1 MSWNLKSGSGR
12 PTTLGFFTPP
22 LVFGARSVN
31 IVSFFKRE
39 TGSMAQQYQPGQR
52 WISDSEAELGLG
64 TVLAQDGRLLTV
76 LYPATGETRQYAL
89 RNAPLTRVRFSP
101 GDVITHFENWKMTVR
116 EVDDVDGLLVYHGLN
131 AQNEVVTL
139 PETQLS
145 NFIQFRLATDRLFA
159 GQIDQLSWFSLRYN
173 TLEHTSR
180 QLQSSLWGLGG
191 VRAQPIAHQLHI
203 AREVADRIAPRVLL
217 ADEVGLGKTIEA
229 GLVIHRQLLSGR
241 ANRVLILV
249 PENLQHQWLVEM
261 RRRFN
266 LQVALFDAERFMESD
281 AGNPF
286 EDTQLALVALEWL
299 VEDEKAQDA
308 LFAAGWDLMVV
319 DEAHHLVWHE
329 DKASREYS
337 LVEQLAE
344 VIAGVLL
351 LTATPEQLGQDS
363 HFARLRLLDPNRFH
377 DLKAF
382 RAESEN
388 YRPVA
393 QAVQELLDKGKLS
406 PQAQTT
412 IHGFLGAEG
421 DALLAAVNA
430 GDDEAKSRLIRELL
444 DRHGTGRV
452 LFRNTRAAVQGF
464 PERKLHEYPLPC
476 PVEYLELPVGEHADL
491 YPEVSFQ
498 AHSEVSEEERWWRFD
513 PRVDWL
519 IDTLKMLKR
528 VKVLVICA
536 HAETAMDL
544 EDALRVRSGIPATVF
559 HEGMNILE
567 RDRAA
572 AYFADEEFGAQVLIC
587 SEIGS
592 EGRNFQFS
600 HHLVLFDLPSHP
612 DLLEQRIGRL
622 DRIGQKHTIE
632 LHVPFLETSPQARL
646 FQWYHEAL
654 NAFLNTCPTGNAL
667 QHQFGSRLLP
677 LLESGDDD
685 EWQKLINEAR
695 AERERLESE
704 LHTGRDRLL
713 ELNSGGAGEGE
724 ALVEAILDQD
734 DQFSLPIYMET
745 LFDAFGIDSEDHS
758 ENALILKPS
767 EKMLD
772 ASFPLGDDEG
782 VTITYD
788 RNQALSRE
796 DMQFITWEHPM
807 VQGGMD
813 LVLSGSMGNTAVALI
828 KNKALKP
835 GTVLLELIYVS
846 EVVAPRSLQLGRYL
860 PPAALRC
867 LLDPNGNDLSSR
879 VSFNTLNDQ
888 LESVPRASA
897 NKFIQA
903 QRDLLTP
910 RINAGEEKITPK
922 HAERVAEAQRRLAAD
937 TEEELARLTA
947 LQAVNP
953 TVRDSELVA
962 LRAQREQGLA
972 MLEKA
977 ALRLEAIRVL
987 VAG

>member
-1 MSWNLKSGSGR
+1 
-12 PTTLGFFTPP
+12 
-22 LVFGARSVN
+22 
-31 IVSFFKRE
+31 
-39 TGSMAQQYQPGQR
+39 MAQQYQPGQR

-64 TVLAQDGRLLTV
+64 TILAQDGRLLTV
-76 LYPATGETRQYAL
+76 LYPATGDTRQYSL

-101 GDVITHFENWKMTVR
+101 GDQITHFEGWKLTVR
-116 EVDDVDGLLVYHGLN
+116 EVDDVDGLMVYHGLD
-131 AQNEVVTL
+131 AQNQPRTL

-145 NFIQFRLATDRLFA
+145 NFIQFRLASDRLFA
-159 GQIDQLSWFSLRYN
+159 GQIDQLAWFSLRYN
-173 TLEHTSR
+173 TLQHNSK
-180 QLQSSLWGLGG
+180 QMLSSLWGLGG
-191 VRAQPIAHQLHI
+191 CRAQPIAHQLHI

-229 GLVIHRQLLSGR
+229 GLVIHRQLLTGR

-266 LQVALFDAERFMESD
+266 LQVALFDAERFIESD
-281 AGNPF
+281 ASNPF
-286 EDTQLALVALEWL
+286 EDAQLALVALEWL

-329 DKASREYS
+329 ENASAEYS

-344 VIAGVLL
+344 VIPGVLL

-363 HFARLRLLDPNRFH
+363 HFARLRLLDPHRFH
-377 DLKAF
+377 DLAAF

-393 QAVQELLDKGKLS
+393 EAVQELLEQGRLS
-406 PQAQTT
+406 PKAHAT

-421 DALLAAVNA
+421 EALLTAVND
-430 GDDEAKSRLIRELL
+430 GDSEASARLIRELL

-464 PERKLHEYPLPC
+464 PERHLHPYPLPN
-476 PVEYLELPVGEHADL
+476 PEQYSALPAGERAEL
-491 YPEVSFQ
+491 YPEVAFQ
-498 AHSEVSEEERWWRFD
+498 AQGPGDDEQRWWRFD

-528 VKVLVICA
+528 TKVLVICA

-544 EDALRVRSGIPATVF
+544 EDALRVRSGIPTTVF
-559 HEGMNILE
+559 HEGMSILE

-592 EGRNFQFS
+592 EGRNFQFA
-600 HHLVLFDLPSHP
+600 HHLVMFDLPAHP

-632 LHVPFLETSPQARL
+632 LHIPYLQDSPQERL
-646 FQWYHEAL
+646 FQWYHLAL
-654 NAFLNTCPTGNAL
+654 NAFLATCPTGNAL
-667 QHQFGSRLLP
+667 QHRHGSRLLS
-677 LLESGDDD
+677 LLGDGEASAWNALVD
-685 EWQKLINEAR
+685 EAR
-695 AERERLESE
+695 ADRERLESE
-704 LHTGRDRLL
+704 LHSGRDRLL
-713 ELNSGGAGEGE
+713 ELNSGGAGEGQ
-724 ALVEAILDQD
+724 ALVEAILEQD
-734 DQFSLPIYMET
+734 DQFALPIYMET

-788 RNQALSRE
+788 RAQALSRE
-796 DMQFITWEHPM
+796 DMQFLTWEHPM

-835 GTVLLELIYVS
+835 GTVLLELLYVS

-860 PPAALRC
+860 PTAALRC
-867 LLDPNGNDLSSR
+867 LLDANGNDLAAR
-879 VSFNTLNDQ
+879 VAFETLNEQ

-903 QRDLLTP
+903 QRDVLAQ
-910 RINAGEEKITPK
+910 RISGAEAKIEPV
-922 HAERVAEAQRRLAAD
+922 HVERVAEAQRRLAAEAD
-937 TEEELARLTA
+937 EELARLTA
-947 LQAVNP
+947 LKAVNP
-953 TVRDSELVA
+953 TVRDSEIDA

-972 MLEKA
+972 MLDKA

>member
-1 MSWNLKSGSGR
+1 
-12 PTTLGFFTPP
+12 
-22 LVFGARSVN
+22 
-31 IVSFFKRE
+31 
-39 TGSMAQQYQPGQR
+39 MAQQYQPGQR

-76 LYPATGETRQYAL
+76 LYPATGETRQYSL

-101 GDVITHFENWKMTVR
+101 GDQITHFEGWKLTVR
-116 EVDDVDGLLVYHGLN
+116 EVEDHEGLLVYHGLD
-131 AQNEVVTL
+131 AQSQPRTL

-145 NFIQFRLATDRLFA
+145 NFIQFRLASDRLFA
-159 GQIDQLSWFSLRYN
+159 GQIDPLSWFSLRYN
-173 TLEHTSR
+173 TLEHTSK
-180 QLQSSLWGLGG
+180 QMQSALWGLGG
-191 VRAQPIAHQLHI
+191 CRAQPIAHQLHI

-229 GLVIHRQLLSGR
+229 GLIIHRQLLCGR

-266 LQVALFDAERFMESD
+266 LEVALFDAERFIESD
-281 AGNPF
+281 ASNPF
-286 EDTQLALVALEWL
+286 EDAQLALVALEWL
-299 VEDEKAQDA
+299 TEDEKAQDA

-329 DKASREYS
+329 ERASPEYA
-337 LVEQLAE
+337 LIEQLSQ
-344 VIAGVLL
+344 VIPGVLL

-377 DLKAF
+377 DLTAF
-382 RAESEN
+382 RAESEH

-393 QAVQELLDKGKLS
+393 EAVQELLDEGRLS
-406 PQAQTT
+406 PEARTT
-412 IHGFLGAEG
+412 IEGFLGAEG
-421 DALLAAVNA
+421 DALLAAVSD
-430 GDDEAKSRLIRELL
+430 GDSQASARLIRELL

-452 LFRNTRAAVQGF
+452 LFRNTRAAVRGF
-464 PERKLHEYPLPC
+464 PERHLHPYPLANPDQ
-476 PVEYLELPVGEHADL
+476 YRDLPAGEHAEL
-491 YPEVSFQ
+491 YPEVTFQ
-498 AHSEVSEEERWWRFD
+498 AQGETSEEERWWQFD
-513 PRVDWL
+513 PRAGWL
-519 IDTLKMLKR
+519 VDTLKMLKR
-528 VKVLVICA
+528 TKVLVICA

-559 HEGMNILE
+559 HEGMSILE

-592 EGRNFQFS
+592 EGRNFQFA
-600 HHLVLFDLPSHP
+600 HHLVLFDLPAHP

-632 LHVPFLETSPQARL
+632 LHVPYLQDSPQERL
-646 FQWYHEAL
+646 FQWYHQAL
-654 NAFLNTCPTGNAL
+654 NAFLATCPTGNAL
-667 QHQFGSRLLP
+667 QHQFGPRLLP
-677 LLESGDDD
+677 LLEGTKASDWDALV
-685 EWQKLINEAR
+685 EEAR
-695 AERERLESE
+695 QERERLEAE
-704 LHTGRDRLL
+704 LHSGRDRLL

-724 ALVEAILDQD
+724 ALVEAIHEQD
-734 DQFSLPIYMET
+734 DQFALPIYMET

-788 RNQALSRE
+788 RAQALSRE

-835 GTVLLELIYVS
+835 GTVLLELLYVS

-867 LLDPNGNDLSSR
+867 LLDANGNDLASR
-879 VSFNTLNDQ
+879 VSFETLNDQ

-903 QRDLLTP
+903 QRDVLSRRIADGEAKILP
-910 RINAGEEKITPK
+910 RHT
-922 HAERVAEAQRRLAAD
+922 ERVDEAQRRLAAESD
-937 TEEELARLTA
+937 EELARLTA
-947 LQAVNP
+947 LQAVNSS
-953 TVRDSELVA
+953 VRDSEIET
-962 LRAQREQGLA
+962 LRKHREDGLA
-972 MLEKA
+972 MLGKS

>member
-1 MSWNLKSGSGR
+1 M
-12 PTTLGFFTPP
+12 
-22 LVFGARSVN
+22 VFGARSVN

-329 DKASREYS
+329 EKASREYS

-406 PQAQTT
+406 AAAQKT

-421 DALLAAVNA
+421 DTLLAAVNA
-430 GDDEAKSRLIRELL
+430 GDDEAKARLIRELL

-452 LFRNTRAAVQGF
+452 LFRNSRAAVQGF
-464 PERKLHEYPLPC
+464 PERKLHQYPLPC

-498 AHSEVSEEERWWRFD
+498 SQSDASEEERWWRFD
-513 PRVDWL
+513 PRVEWL

-622 DRIGQKHTIE
+622 DRIGQKHVIE

-667 QHQFGSRLLP
+667 QHQFGPRLLP

-685 EWQKLINEAR
+685 EWQSLIDEAR
-695 AERERLESE
+695 SERERLESE

-724 ALVEAILDQD
+724 ALVEDILEQD

-867 LLDPNGNDLSSR
+867 LLDANGNDLSSR

-903 QRDLLTP
+903 QRDQLTP

-962 LRAQREQGLA
+962 LRTQREQGLA

>member
-1 MSWNLKSGSGR
+1 
-12 PTTLGFFTPP
+12 
-22 LVFGARSVN
+22 
-31 IVSFFKRE
+31 
-39 TGSMAQQYQPGQR
+39 MAQQYQPGQR

-101 GDVITHFENWKMTVR
+101 GDSITHFEGWKMTVQQ
-116 EVDDVDGLLVYHGLN
+116 VDDVDGLMVYHGLN
-131 AQNEVVTL
+131 AQNEAVTL

-145 NFIQFRLATDRLFA
+145 NFIQFRLASDRLFA
-159 GQIDQLSWFSLRYN
+159 GQIDPLPWFSLRYN

-266 LQVALFDAERFMESD
+266 LQVALFDEERFIESD
-281 AGNPF
+281 ATNPF

-299 VEDEKAQDA
+299 VDDEKAQDA
-308 LFAAGWDLMVV
+308 LFAAGWDLLVV

-329 DKASREYS
+329 EKASAEYS

-344 VIAGVLL
+344 VIPGVLL

-377 DLKAF
+377 DLAAF
-382 RAESEN
+382 RAESDN

-393 QAVQELLDKGKLS
+393 EAVQELLDKGRLS
-406 PQAQTT
+406 AEAHKT
-412 IHGFLGAEG
+412 IHGFLGNEG
-421 DALLAAVNA
+421 EALLTAVND
-430 GDDEAKSRLIRELL
+430 GDTQASARLVRELL

-464 PERKLHEYPLPC
+464 PERKLHPYPLPC
-476 PVEYLELPVGEHADL
+476 PAEYLELPLGEHAEL

-498 AHSEVSEEERWWRFD
+498 AQPDASEEERWWKFD
-513 PRVDWL
+513 PRVEWL
-519 IDTLKMLKR
+519 IDQLKMLKR
-528 VKVLVICA
+528 TKVLVICA

-592 EGRNFQFS
+592 EGRNFQFA

-622 DRIGQKHTIE
+622 DRIGQKHIIE
-632 LHVPFLETSPQARL
+632 LHVPYLETSPQARL

-667 QHQFGSRLLP
+667 QHQFGPRLLP
-677 LLESGDDD
+677 LLEEADDG
-685 EWQKLINEAR
+685 EWQALIDEAR
-695 AERERLESE
+695 AERERLEAE

-724 ALVEAILDQD
+724 ALVEAILEQD
-734 DQFSLPIYMET
+734 DQFALPIYMET

-835 GTVLLELIYVS
+835 GTVLLELLYVS

-867 LLDPNGNDLSSR
+867 LLDANGNDLSPR
-879 VSFNTLNDQ
+879 VSFETLNDQ

-903 QRDLLTP
+903 QRDQLTP
-910 RINAGEEKITPK
+910 RINAGEDKIAPR
-922 HAERVAEAQRRLAAD
+922 HAERVAEARRRLAAD
-937 TEEELARLTA
+937 TDEELARLTA

-953 TVRDSELVA
+953 SVRDSELEA
-962 LRAQREQGLA
+962 LRTQREQGLA
-972 MLEKA
+972 MLDKA

>member
-1 MSWNLKSGSGR
+1 
-12 PTTLGFFTPP
+12 
-22 LVFGARSVN
+22 
-31 IVSFFKRE
+31 
-39 TGSMAQQYQPGQR
+39 MAHFEPGQR

-64 TVLAQDGRLLTV
+64 TVLMQDGRMLTM
-76 LYPATGETRQYAL
+76 LYPATGETRQYAI
-89 RNAPLTRVRFSP
+89 RNAPLTRVRFYP
-101 GDVITHFENWKMTVR
+101 GDEITHFEGWKLTVQ
-116 EVDDVDGLLVYHGLN
+116 EVDDVDGLLIYHGLD
-131 AQNEVVTL
+131 AQHQSVSL

-145 NFIQFRLATDRLFA
+145 NFIQFRLASDRLFA
-159 GQIDQLSWFSLRYN
+159 GQIDPLPWFALRYR
-173 TLEHTSR
+173 TLEFTSK
-180 QLQSSLWGLGG
+180 QLQSPLWGLGG

-229 GLVIHRQLLSGR
+229 GLVVHRQLLSGR

-266 LQVALFDAERFMESD
+266 LDVALFDAERFIESD
-281 AGNPF
+281 ASNPF
-286 EDTQLALVALEWL
+286 EDCQLALVALEWL
-299 VEDEKAQDA
+299 CEDEKAQDA
-308 LFAAGWDLMVV
+308 LFAAGWDLLVV
-319 DEAHHLVWHE
+319 DEAHHLVWHPE
-329 DKASREYS
+329 SVSREYA

-344 VIAGVLL
+344 VIPGVLL

-363 HFARLRLLDPNRFH
+363 HFARLRLLDPHRFH
-377 DLKAF
+377 DLEAF
-382 RAESEN
+382 RAESAN
-388 YRPVA
+388 YKPVA
-393 QAVQELLDKGKLS
+393 EAVQELLDQGRLS
-406 PQAQTT
+406 PAAHKT
-412 IHGFLGAEG
+412 IHDFLGDEG
-421 DALLAAVNA
+421 EALLGAVND
-430 GDDEAKSRLIRELL
+430 GDTQAAARLVRELL
-444 DRHGTGRV
+444 DRHGTGRL

-464 PERKLHEYPLPC
+464 PERELHAYPLPS
-476 PVEYLELPVGEHADL
+476 PDLYMELPVGEHPDL
-491 YPEVSFQ
+491 YPEVSYQ
-498 AHSEVSEEERWWRFD
+498 AQSDLDEDQRWWRFD
-513 PRVDWL
+513 PRVEWL

-536 HAETAMDL
+536 HAETALDL
-544 EDALRVRSGIPATVF
+544 EDALRVRKGIAATVF

-592 EGRNFQFS
+592 EGRNFQFA
-600 HHLVLFDLPSHP
+600 HHLVLFDLPAHP

-622 DRIGQKHTIE
+622 DRIGQKHRIQ
-632 LHVPFLETSPQARL
+632 LHVPYLENSPQERL
-646 FQWYHEAL
+646 YQWYHQAL

-667 QHQFGSRLLP
+667 QHQFGARLLP
-677 LLESGDDD
+677 LLESGDDG
-685 EWQKLINEAR
+685 EWQSLVDEAR
-695 AERERLESE
+695 GERERLEGE
-704 LHTGRDRLL
+704 LHAGRDRLL

-724 ALVEAILDQD
+724 ALVSAILEQD
-734 DQFSLPIYMET
+734 DQFALPIYMEQ

-758 ENALILKPS
+758 DNALILRPS

-788 RNQALSRE
+788 RELALARE
-796 DMQFITWEHPM
+796 DMQFLTWEHPM

-813 LVLSGSMGNTAVALI
+813 LVRSGSMGNTGVALI

-835 GTVLLELIYVS
+835 GTVLLELLYVS
-846 EVVAPRSLQLGRYL
+846 EVVAPRALQLGRYL
-860 PPAALRC
+860 PPLALRC
-867 LLDPNGNDLSSR
+867 LLDANGNDLAHK
-879 VSFNTLNDQ
+879 VAFETLNDQ

-897 NKFIQA
+897 NKFVQA
-903 QRDLLTP
+903 QRDSLNPL
-910 RINAGEEKITPK
+910 INAGEEKTAPR
-922 HAERVAEAQRRLAAD
+922 HLARVEEAKRRLAAETD
-937 TEEELARLTA
+937 EELARLTA

-953 TVRDSELVA
+953 SVRDSELDA
-962 LRAQREQGLA
+962 LRQQREQGLA
-972 MLEKA
+972 MLDKA

>member
-1 MSWNLKSGSGR
+1 M
-12 PTTLGFFTPP
+12 
-22 LVFGARSVN
+22 VFGARSVN

-329 DKASREYS
+329 EKASREYS

-406 PQAQTT
+406 AAAQKT

-421 DALLAAVNA
+421 DTLLAAVNA
-430 GDDEAKSRLIRELL
+430 GDDEAKARLIRELL

-464 PERKLHEYPLPC
+464 PERKLHQYPLPC

-498 AHSEVSEEERWWRFD
+498 SQSDASEEERWWRFD
-513 PRVDWL
+513 PRVEWL

-622 DRIGQKHTIE
+622 DRIGQKHVIE

-667 QHQFGSRLLP
+667 QHQFGPRLLP

-685 EWQKLINEAR
+685 EWQSLIDEAR
-695 AERERLESE
+695 SERERLESE

-724 ALVEAILDQD
+724 ALVEDILEQD

-867 LLDPNGNDLSSR
+867 LLDANGNDLSSR

-903 QRDLLTP
+903 QRDQLTP

-962 LRAQREQGLA
+962 LRTQREQGLA

>member
-1 MSWNLKSGSGR
+1 
-12 PTTLGFFTPP
+12 
-22 LVFGARSVN
+22 
-31 IVSFFKRE
+31 
-39 TGSMAQQYQPGQR
+39 MAQQYQPGQR

-64 TVLAQDGRLLTV
+64 TILAQDGRLLTV
-76 LYPATGETRQYAL
+76 LYPATGDTRQYSL

-101 GDVITHFENWKMTVR
+101 GDQITHFEGWKLTVR
-116 EVDDVDGLLVYHGLN
+116 EVDDIDGLMVYHGLDG
-131 AQNEVVTL
+131 QNQPRTL

-145 NFIQFRLATDRLFA
+145 NFIQFRLASDRLFA
-159 GQIDQLSWFSLRYN
+159 GQIDPLSWFSLRYN
-173 TLEHTSR
+173 TLQHTSK
-180 QLQSSLWGLGG
+180 QMQSALWGLGG
-191 VRAQPIAHQLHI
+191 CRAQPIAHQLHI
-203 AREVADRIAPRVLL
+203 AREVADRSAPRVLL

-241 ANRVLILV
+241 ASRVLILV

-266 LQVALFDAERFMESD
+266 LQVALFDAERFIESD
-281 AGNPF
+281 ASNPF
-286 EDTQLALVALEWL
+286 EDAQLALVALEWL
-299 VEDEKAQDA
+299 VDDEKAQDA
-308 LFAAGWDLMVV
+308 LFAAGWDMMVV

-329 DKASREYS
+329 DQVSAEYG
-337 LVEQLAE
+337 LVEQLAQ
-344 VIAGVLL
+344 VIPGVLL

-377 DLKAF
+377 DLAAF
-382 RAESEN
+382 RAESEH

-393 QAVQELLDKGKLS
+393 EAVQELLDEGRLS
-406 PQAQTT
+406 PKAHAT
-412 IHGFLGAEG
+412 IQGFLGAEG
-421 DALLAAVNA
+421 EALLAAVSD
-430 GDDEAKSRLIRELL
+430 GDSQASARLIRELL

-452 LFRNTRAAVQGF
+452 LFRNTRAAIQGF
-464 PERKLHEYPLPC
+464 PERQLHPYPLATPDQ
-476 PVEYLELPVGEHADL
+476 YRDLPAGEHAEL
-491 YPEVSFQ
+491 YPEVAFQ
-498 AHSEVSEEERWWRFD
+498 AQGDVADDERWWRFD

-528 VKVLVICA
+528 TKVLVICA

-544 EDALRVRSGIPATVF
+544 EDALRVRSGIPASVF

-592 EGRNFQFS
+592 EGRNFQFA
-600 HHLVLFDLPSHP
+600 HHLVMFDLPAHP

-622 DRIGQKHTIE
+622 DRIGQKHTIQ
-632 LHVPFLETSPQARL
+632 LHIPYLLGSPQERL
-646 FQWYHEAL
+646 FQWYHEGL

-667 QHQFGSRLLP
+667 QHQFGPRLLS
-677 LLESGDDD
+677 LLEGGESKAWDSLVDD
-685 EWQKLINEAR
+685 AR
-695 AERERLESE
+695 SERERLEAE

-713 ELNSGGAGEGE
+713 ELNSGGAGEGQ
-724 ALVEAILDQD
+724 ALVEAILEQD
-734 DQFSLPIYMET
+734 DQFALPIYMET

-788 RNQALSRE
+788 RAQALSRE
-796 DMQFITWEHPM
+796 DMQFLTWEHPM

-835 GTVLLELIYVS
+835 GTVLLELLFVS

-867 LLDPNGNDLSSR
+867 LLDANGNDLASR
-879 VSFNTLNDQ
+879 VAFETLNEQ

-897 NKFIQA
+897 NKFVQA
-903 QRDLLTP
+903 QRDVLAK
-910 RINAGEEKITPK
+910 RISGGEEKIMPT
-922 HAERVAEAQRRLAAD
+922 HVERVAEAQRRLAAEAD
-937 TEEELARLTA
+937 EELARLVA

-953 TVRDSELVA
+953 SVRDSEIDA
-962 LRAQREQGLA
+962 LRKQREDGLA
-972 MLEKA
+972 MLDKA

>member
-1 MSWNLKSGSGR
+1 
-12 PTTLGFFTPP
+12 
-22 LVFGARSVN
+22 
-31 IVSFFKRE
+31 
-39 TGSMAQQYQPGQR
+39 MAQQYQPGQR

-64 TVLAQDGRLLTV
+64 TILAQDGRLLTV
-76 LYPATGETRQYAL
+76 LYPATGDTRQYSL

-101 GDVITHFENWKMTVR
+101 GDQITHFEGWKLTVR
-116 EVDDVDGLLVYHGLN
+116 EVDDIDGLMVYHGLDG
-131 AQNEVVTL
+131 QNQPRTL

-145 NFIQFRLATDRLFA
+145 NFIQFRLASDRLFA
-159 GQIDQLSWFSLRYN
+159 GQIDPLSWFSLRYN
-173 TLEHTSR
+173 TLQHTSK
-180 QLQSSLWGLGG
+180 QMQSALWGLGG
-191 VRAQPIAHQLHI
+191 CRAQPIAHQLHI
-203 AREVADRIAPRVLL
+203 AREVADRSAPRVLL

-241 ANRVLILV
+241 ASRVLILV

-266 LQVALFDAERFMESD
+266 LQVALFDAERFIESD
-281 AGNPF
+281 ASNPF
-286 EDTQLALVALEWL
+286 EDAQLALVALEWL
-299 VEDEKAQDA
+299 VDDEKAQDA
-308 LFAAGWDLMVV
+308 LFAAGWDMMVV

-329 DKASREYS
+329 DQVSAEYG
-337 LVEQLAE
+337 LVEQLAQ
-344 VIAGVLL
+344 VIPGVLL

-377 DLKAF
+377 DLAAF
-382 RAESEN
+382 RAESEH

-393 QAVQELLDKGKLS
+393 EAVQELLDEGRLS
-406 PQAQTT
+406 PKAHAT
-412 IHGFLGAEG
+412 IQGFLGAEG
-421 DALLAAVNA
+421 EALLAAVSD
-430 GDDEAKSRLIRELL
+430 GDSQASARLIRELL

-452 LFRNTRAAVQGF
+452 LFRNTRAAIQGF
-464 PERKLHEYPLPC
+464 PERQLHPYPLATP
-476 PVEYLELPVGEHADL
+476 EQYRDLPAGEHAEL
-491 YPEVSFQ
+491 YPEVAFQ
-498 AHSEVSEEERWWRFD
+498 AQGDVADDERWWRFD

-528 VKVLVICA
+528 TKVLVICA

-544 EDALRVRSGIPATVF
+544 EDALRVRSGIPASVF

-592 EGRNFQFS
+592 EGRNFQFA
-600 HHLVLFDLPSHP
+600 HHLVMFDLPAHP

-622 DRIGQKHTIE
+622 DRIGQKHTIQ
-632 LHVPFLETSPQARL
+632 LHIPYLLGSPQERL
-646 FQWYHEAL
+646 FQWYHEGL

-667 QHQFGSRLLP
+667 QHQFGPRLLS
-677 LLESGDDD
+677 LLEGGESKAWDSLVND
-685 EWQKLINEAR
+685 AR
-695 AERERLESE
+695 SERERLEAE

-713 ELNSGGAGEGE
+713 ELNSGGAGEGQ
-724 ALVEAILDQD
+724 ALVEAILEQD
-734 DQFSLPIYMET
+734 DQFALPIYMET

-788 RNQALSRE
+788 RAQALSRE
-796 DMQFITWEHPM
+796 DMQFLTWEHPM

-835 GTVLLELIYVS
+835 GTVLLELLFVS

-867 LLDPNGNDLSSR
+867 LLDANGNDLASR
-879 VSFNTLNDQ
+879 VAFETLNEQ

-897 NKFIQA
+897 NKFVQA
-903 QRDLLTP
+903 QRDVLAK
-910 RINAGEEKITPK
+910 RISGGEEKIMPT
-922 HAERVAEAQRRLAAD
+922 HVERVAEAQRRLAAEAD
-937 TEEELARLTA
+937 EELARLVA

-953 TVRDSELVA
+953 SVRDSEIDA
-962 LRAQREQGLA
+962 LRKQREDGLA
-972 MLEKA
+972 MLDKA

>member
-1 MSWNLKSGSGR
+1 
-12 PTTLGFFTPP
+12 
-22 LVFGARSVN
+22 
-31 IVSFFKRE
+31 
-39 TGSMAQQYQPGQR
+39 MAQQYQPGQR

-64 TVLAQDGRLLTV
+64 TILAQDGRLLTV
-76 LYPATGETRQYAL
+76 LYPATGDTRQYSL

-101 GDVITHFENWKMTVR
+101 GDQITHFEGWKLTVR
-116 EVDDVDGLLVYHGLN
+116 EVEDIDGLMVYHGLDG
-131 AQNEVVTL
+131 QNQARTL

-145 NFIQFRLATDRLFA
+145 NFIQFRLASDRLFA
-159 GQIDQLSWFSLRYN
+159 GQIDPLSWFSLRYN
-173 TLEHTSR
+173 TLHHTSK
-180 QLQSSLWGLGG
+180 QMQSSLWGLGG
-191 VRAQPIAHQLHI
+191 CRAQPIAHQLHI
-203 AREVADRIAPRVLL
+203 AREVADRSAPRVLL

-241 ANRVLILV
+241 ASRVLILV

-266 LQVALFDAERFMESD
+266 LQVALFDAERFIESD
-281 AGNPF
+281 ASNPF
-286 EDTQLALVALEWL
+286 EDAQLALVALEWL
-299 VEDEKAQDA
+299 VDDEKAQDA
-308 LFAAGWDLMVV
+308 LFAAGWDMLVV

-329 DKASREYS
+329 EQASAEYS
-337 LVEQLAE
+337 LVEQLAQ
-344 VIAGVLL
+344 VIPGVLL

-377 DLKAF
+377 DLAAF
-382 RAESEN
+382 RAESEH

-393 QAVQELLDKGKLS
+393 EAVQELLDEGRLS
-406 PQAQTT
+406 PKAHAT
-412 IHGFLGAEG
+412 IQGFLGAEG
-421 DALLAAVNA
+421 EALLAAVND
-430 GDDEAKSRLIRELL
+430 GDTQASARLIRELL

-452 LFRNTRAAVQGF
+452 LFRNTRAAIQGF
-464 PERKLHEYPLPC
+464 PERQLHPYPLATP
-476 PVEYLELPVGEHADL
+476 EQYRDLPAGEHAEL
-491 YPEVSFQ
+491 YPEVAFQ
-498 AHSEVSEEERWWRFD
+498 AQGEAADDERWWRFD

-528 VKVLVICA
+528 TKVLVICA

-544 EDALRVRSGIPATVF
+544 EDALRVRSGIPASVF
-559 HEGMNILE
+559 HEGMSILE

-592 EGRNFQFS
+592 EGRNFQFA
-600 HHLVLFDLPSHP
+600 HHLVMFDLPAHP

-622 DRIGQKHTIE
+622 DRIGQKHTIQ
-632 LHVPFLETSPQARL
+632 LHIPYLQDSPQERL
-646 FQWYHEAL
+646 FQWYHEGL

-667 QHQFGSRLLP
+667 QHQFGPRLLP
-677 LLESGDDD
+677 LLEGGESKAWDALVAD
-685 EWQKLINEAR
+685 AR
-695 AERERLESE
+695 GERERLEAE

-713 ELNSGGAGEGE
+713 ELNSGGAGEGQ
-724 ALVEAILDQD
+724 ALVEDILEQD
-734 DQFSLPIYMET
+734 DQFALPIYMET

-788 RNQALSRE
+788 RAQALSRE
-796 DMQFITWEHPM
+796 DMQFLTWEHPM

-835 GTVLLELIYVS
+835 GTVLLELLFVS

-867 LLDPNGNDLSSR
+867 LLDANGNDLASR
-879 VSFNTLNDQ
+879 VAFETLNDQ

-897 NKFIQA
+897 NKFVQA
-903 QRDLLTP
+903 QRDVLAK
-910 RINAGEEKITPK
+910 RISGGEEKILPI
-922 HAERVAEAQRRLAAD
+922 HVERVAEAQRRLAAEAD
-937 TEEELARLTA
+937 EELARLVA

-953 TVRDSELVA
+953 SVRDSEIDA
-962 LRAQREQGLA
+962 LRKQREDGLA

>member
-1 MSWNLKSGSGR
+1 
-12 PTTLGFFTPP
+12 
-22 LVFGARSVN
+22 
-31 IVSFFKRE
+31 
-39 TGSMAQQYQPGQR
+39 MAQQYQPGQR

-64 TVLAQDGRLLTV
+64 TILAQDGRLLTV
-76 LYPATGETRQYAL
+76 LYPATGDTRQYSL

-101 GDVITHFENWKMTVR
+101 GDQITHFDGWKLTVR
-116 EVDDVDGLLVYHGLN
+116 EVEDVDGLLVYHGLDG
-131 AQNEVVTL
+131 QNEARTL

-145 NFIQFRLATDRLFA
+145 NFIQFRLASDRLFA
-159 GQIDQLSWFSLRYN
+159 GQIDPLSWFSLRFN
-173 TLEHTSR
+173 TLQHSSK
-180 QLQSSLWGLGG
+180 QMLSSLWGLGG
-191 VRAQPIAHQLHI
+191 CRAQPIAHQLHI

-229 GLVIHRQLLSGR
+229 GLVIHRQLLTGR
-241 ANRVLILV
+241 ASRVLILV

-266 LQVALFDAERFMESD
+266 LQVALFDAERFIESD
-281 AGNPF
+281 ASNPF
-286 EDTQLALVALEWL
+286 EDAQLALVALEWL
-299 VEDEKAQDA
+299 VDDEKAQDA

-329 DKASREYS
+329 EQASAEYA
-337 LVEQLAE
+337 LVEQLAQ
-344 VIAGVLL
+344 VIPGVLL

-377 DLKAF
+377 DLAAF
-382 RAESEN
+382 RAESEH

-393 QAVQELLDKGKLS
+393 EAVQELLDEGRLS
-406 PQAQTT
+406 PKAHAT
-412 IHGFLGAEG
+412 IHSFLGAEG
-421 DALLAAVNA
+421 EALLTAVSD
-430 GDDEAKSRLIRELL
+430 GDSQASARLIRELL

-452 LFRNTRAAVQGF
+452 LFRNTRAAIQGF
-464 PERKLHEYPLPC
+464 PERQLHPYPLANPE
-476 PVEYLELPVGEHADL
+476 PYSALPAGERAEL
-491 YPEVSFQ
+491 YPEVAFQ
-498 AHSEVSEEERWWRFD
+498 AQGEVSDDDRWWRFD

-528 VKVLVICA
+528 TKVLVICA

-544 EDALRVRSGIPATVF
+544 EDALRVRSGIPTTVF
-559 HEGMNILE
+559 HEGMSILE

-592 EGRNFQFS
+592 EGRNFQFA
-600 HHLVLFDLPSHP
+600 HHLVMFDLPAHP

-622 DRIGQKHTIE
+622 DRIGQKHTIQ
-632 LHVPFLETSPQARL
+632 LHIPYLQDSPQERL
-646 FQWYHEAL
+646 FQWYHEGL

-667 QHQFGSRLLP
+667 QHRFGPRLLAQ
-677 LLESGDDD
+677 LVGGDNAA
-685 EWQKLINEAR
+685 WSALVTEAR
-695 AERERLESE
+695 GERERLEAE
-704 LHTGRDRLL
+704 LHSGRDRLL

-724 ALVEAILDQD
+724 ALVEAILEQD
-734 DQFSLPIYMET
+734 DQFALPIYMET

-758 ENALILKPS
+758 ENALVLKPS

-788 RNQALSRE
+788 RSQALSRE
-796 DMQFITWEHPM
+796 DMQFLTWEHPM

-835 GTVLLELIYVS
+835 GTVLLELLYVS

-860 PPAALRC
+860 PSAALRC
-867 LLDPNGNDLSSR
+867 LLDTNGNDLAPR
-879 VSFNTLNDQ
+879 VAFETLNDQ
-888 LESVPRASA
+888 LESVPKASA

-903 QRDLLTP
+903 QRDVLAK
-910 RINAGEEKITPK
+910 RIADGEAKVLPV
-922 HAERVAEAQRRLAAD
+922 HDERVAEAQRRLAAEAD
-937 TEEELARLTA
+937 EELARLTA
-947 LQAVNP
+947 LKAVNP
-953 TVRDSELVA
+953 SVRDSEIDA
-962 LRAQREQGLA
+962 LRKQREEGLA
-972 MLEKA
+972 MLDKA

>member
-1 MSWNLKSGSGR
+1 
-12 PTTLGFFTPP
+12 
-22 LVFGARSVN
+22 
-31 IVSFFKRE
+31 
-39 TGSMAQQYQPGQR
+39 MAQQYQPGQR

-64 TVLAQDGRLLTV
+64 TILAQDGRLLTV
-76 LYPATGETRQYAL
+76 LYPATGDTRQYSL
-89 RNAPLTRVRFSP
+89 RNAPLTRVRFAP
-101 GDVITHFENWKMTVR
+101 GDQITHFEGWKLTVR
-116 EVDDVDGLLVYHGLN
+116 EVEDIDGLMVYHGLDG
-131 AQNEVVTL
+131 QNQPRTL

-145 NFIQFRLATDRLFA
+145 NFIQFRLASDRLFA
-159 GQIDQLSWFSLRYN
+159 GQIDPLAWFSLRYN
-173 TLEHTSR
+173 TLQHTSK
-180 QLQSSLWGLGG
+180 QMQSALWGLGG
-191 VRAQPIAHQLHI
+191 CRAQPIAHQLHI
-203 AREVADRIAPRVLL
+203 AREVADRSAPRVLL

-229 GLVIHRQLLSGR
+229 GLVIHRQLLTGR
-241 ANRVLILV
+241 ASRVLILV

-266 LQVALFDAERFMESD
+266 LQVALFDAERFIESD
-281 AGNPF
+281 ASNPF
-286 EDTQLALVALEWL
+286 DDAQLALVALEWL

-329 DKASREYS
+329 DQVSAEYA
-337 LVEQLAE
+337 LVEQLAQ
-344 VIAGVLL
+344 VIPGVLL

-377 DLKAF
+377 DLAAF
-382 RAESEN
+382 RAESDH

-393 QAVQELLDKGKLS
+393 EAVQELLDEGRLS
-406 PQAQTT
+406 PKAHAT
-412 IHGFLGAEG
+412 IQGFLGAEG
-421 DALLAAVNA
+421 EALLAAVSD
-430 GDDEAKSRLIRELL
+430 GDTQASARLIRELL

-464 PERKLHEYPLPC
+464 PERQLHPYPVAMP
-476 PVEYLELPVGEHADL
+476 EQYRELPPGEKAEL
-491 YPEVSFQ
+491 YPEVAFQ
-498 AHSEVSEEERWWRFD
+498 AQGDSTDDERWWRFD

-528 VKVLVICA
+528 TKVLVICA

-544 EDALRVRSGIPATVF
+544 EDALRVRSGIPASVF
-559 HEGMNILE
+559 HEGMSILE

-600 HHLVLFDLPSHP
+600 HHLVMFDLPAHP

-622 DRIGQKHTIE
+622 DRIGQKHTIQ
-632 LHVPFLETSPQARL
+632 LHVPYLQSSPQERL

-667 QHQFGSRLLP
+667 QHQFGPRLLP
-677 LLESGDDD
+677 LLEGGDSKAWDSLVAD
-685 EWQKLINEAR
+685 AR
-695 AERERLESE
+695 HERERLEAE

-724 ALVEAILDQD
+724 ALVEAILEQD
-734 DQFSLPIYMET
+734 DQFALPIYMET

-788 RNQALSRE
+788 RAQALSRE
-796 DMQFITWEHPM
+796 DMQFLTWEHPM

-835 GTVLLELIYVS
+835 GTVLLELLFVS

-867 LLDPNGNDLSSR
+867 LLDANGNDLASR
-879 VSFNTLNDQ
+879 VAFETLNDQ

-897 NKFIQA
+897 NKFVQA
-903 QRDLLTP
+903 QRDVLAK
-910 RINAGEEKITPK
+910 RISGGEEKILPT
-922 HAERVAEAQRRLAAD
+922 HVERVAEAQRRLAAEAD
-937 TEEELARLTA
+937 EKLARLLA

-953 TVRDSELVA
+953 SVRDSEIDA
-962 LRAQREQGLA
+962 LRKQREEGLA

>member
-1 MSWNLKSGSGR
+1 
-12 PTTLGFFTPP
+12 
-22 LVFGARSVN
+22 
-31 IVSFFKRE
+31 
-39 TGSMAQQYQPGQR
+39 MAQYEPGQR

-64 TVLAQDGRLLTV
+64 TVLMLDGRMLTV
-76 LYPATGETRQYAL
+76 LYPATGETRQYAT

-101 GDVITHFENWKMTVR
+101 GDEITHFEGWKLTVQ
-116 EVDDVDGLLVYHGLN
+116 EVEDVDGLLVYHGLN
-131 AQNEVVTL
+131 AQHQSVTL

-145 NFIQFRLATDRLFA
+145 NFIQFRLASDRLFA
-159 GQIDQLSWFSLRYN
+159 GQIDPLNWFALRYR
-173 TLEHTSR
+173 TLEFTSK

-241 ANRVLILV
+241 AGRVLILV

-266 LQVALFDAERFMESD
+266 LDVALFDAERFIESD
-281 AGNPF
+281 ASNPF
-286 EDTQLALVALEWL
+286 EDCQLALVALEWL
-299 VEDEKAQDA
+299 CEDEKAQDA

-319 DEAHHLVWHE
+319 DEAHHLVWHPE
-329 DKASREYS
+329 KASREYS

-344 VIAGVLL
+344 VIPGVLL

-363 HFARLRLLDPNRFH
+363 HFARLRLLDPHRFH
-377 DLKAF
+377 DLEAF
-382 RAESEN
+382 RAESAH
-388 YRPVA
+388 YKPVA
-393 QAVQELLDKGKLS
+393 EAVQELLDQGRLS
-406 PQAQTT
+406 PAAHQT
-412 IHGFLGAEG
+412 IRDFLGAEG
-421 DALLAAVNA
+421 EALLAAVND
-430 GDDEAKSRLIRELL
+430 GDSEASARLVRELL
-444 DRHGTGRV
+444 DRHGTGRL

-464 PERKLHEYPLPC
+464 PERELHAYPLASPD
-476 PVEYLELPVGEHADL
+476 EYLELPIGEHADL
-491 YPEVSFQ
+491 YPEVSYQ
-498 AHSEVSEEERWWRFD
+498 AQAEVDEDQRWWRFD
-513 PRVDWL
+513 PRVEWL
-519 IDTLKMLKR
+519 IDTLKMLKKF
-528 VKVLVICA
+528 KVLVICA

-544 EDALRVRSGIPATVF
+544 GDALRVRSGIPATVF

-592 EGRNFQFS
+592 EGRNFQFA
-600 HHLVLFDLPSHP
+600 HHLVLFDLPAHP

-622 DRIGQKHTIE
+622 DRIGQKHRIQ
-632 LHVPFLETSPQARL
+632 LHVPYLENSPQERL
-646 FQWYHEAL
+646 FQWYHQAL
-654 NAFLNTCPTGNAL
+654 NAFLATCPTGNAL

-677 LLESGDDD
+677 LLEAGDDD
-685 EWQKLINEAR
+685 EWDVLIDA
-695 AERERLESE
+695 AKTERERLEGE
-704 LHTGRDRLL
+704 LHAGRDRLL

-724 ALVEAILDQD
+724 ALVEAILEQD
-734 DQFSLPIYMET
+734 DQFALPIYMEQ

-758 ENALILKPS
+758 ENALILRPS

-788 RNQALSRE
+788 RNLALARE
-796 DMQFITWEHPM
+796 DMQFLTWEHPM

-813 LVLSGSMGNTAVALI
+813 LVRSGSMGNTGVALI

-835 GTVLLELIYVS
+835 GTVLLELLYVS
-846 EVVAPRSLQLGRYL
+846 EVVAPRALQLGRYL

-867 LLDPNGNDLSSR
+867 LLDANGNDLAHK
-879 VSFNTLNDQ
+879 VAFETLNDQ

-897 NKFIQA
+897 NKFVQA
-903 QRDLLTP
+903 QRDALNTT
-910 RINAGEEKITPK
+910 IGAGESKIAPR
-922 HAERVAEAQRRLAAD
+922 HAERVAEAKRRLAAD
-937 TEEELARLTA
+937 TDEELARLTA

-953 TVRDSELVA
+953 SVRDSELEA
-962 LRAQREQGLA
+962 LRQQREQGLA
-972 MLEKA
+972 MLDKA

>member
-1 MSWNLKSGSGR
+1 
-12 PTTLGFFTPP
+12 
-22 LVFGARSVN
+22 
-31 IVSFFKRE
+31 
-39 TGSMAQQYQPGQR
+39 MAQQYQPGQR

-64 TVLAQDGRLLTV
+64 TILAQDGRLLTV
-76 LYPATGETRQYAL
+76 LYPATGDTRQYSL

-101 GDVITHFENWKMTVR
+101 GDQITHFEGWKLTVR
-116 EVDDVDGLLVYHGLN
+116 EVEDIDGLMVYHGLDG
-131 AQNEVVTL
+131 QNQPRTL

-145 NFIQFRLATDRLFA
+145 NFIQFRLASDRLFA
-159 GQIDQLSWFSLRYN
+159 GQIDPLPWFSLRYN
-173 TLEHTSR
+173 TLHHTSK
-180 QLQSSLWGLGG
+180 QMQSALWGLGG
-191 VRAQPIAHQLHI
+191 CRAQPIAHQLHI
-203 AREVADRIAPRVLL
+203 AREVADRSAPRVLL

-241 ANRVLILV
+241 ASRVLILV

-266 LQVALFDAERFMESD
+266 LQVALFDAERFIESD
-281 AGNPF
+281 ASNPF
-286 EDTQLALVALEWL
+286 EDAQLALVALEWL

-308 LFAAGWDLMVV
+308 MFAAGWDLMVV

-329 DKASREYS
+329 EQASAEYA
-337 LVEQLAE
+337 LVEQLSQ
-344 VIAGVLL
+344 VIPGVLL

-377 DLKAF
+377 DLAAF
-382 RAESEN
+382 RAESEH

-393 QAVQELLDKGKLS
+393 EAVQELLDEGRLS
-406 PQAQTT
+406 PKAHAT
-412 IHGFLGAEG
+412 IQGFLGAEG
-421 DALLAAVNA
+421 EALLAAVSD
-430 GDDEAKSRLIRELL
+430 GDTQASARLIRELL

-452 LFRNTRAAVQGF
+452 LFRNTRAAIQGF
-464 PERKLHEYPLPC
+464 PERQLHAYPLPA
-476 PVEYLELPVGEHADL
+476 PEQYGNLPVGEHAEL
-491 YPEVSFQ
+491 YPEVAFQ
-498 AHSEVSEEERWWRFD
+498 AQGEVADDERWWRFD

-528 VKVLVICA
+528 TKVLVICA

-544 EDALRVRSGIPATVF
+544 EDALRVRSGIPASVF
-559 HEGMNILE
+559 HEGMSILE

-572 AYFADEEFGAQVLIC
+572 AYFADEEFGAQVLVC

-592 EGRNFQFS
+592 EGRNFQFA
-600 HHLVLFDLPSHP
+600 HHLVMFDLPAHP

-632 LHVPFLETSPQARL
+632 LHIPYLLGTPQERL
-646 FQWYHEAL
+646 FQWYHEGL

-667 QHQFGSRLLP
+667 QHQFGPRLLP
-677 LLESGDDD
+677 LLQGQDNKPWDA
-685 EWQKLINEAR
+685 LVAEAS
-695 AERERLESE
+695 AERQRLEAE

-724 ALVEAILDQD
+724 ALVEAILEQD
-734 DQFSLPIYMET
+734 DQFALPIYMET

-788 RNQALSRE
+788 RAQALSRE
-796 DMQFITWEHPM
+796 DMQFLTWEHPM

-835 GTVLLELIYVS
+835 GTVLLELLFVS

-867 LLDPNGNDLSSR
+867 LLDANGNDLATR
-879 VSFNTLNDQ
+879 VAFETLNDQ

-897 NKFIQA
+897 NKFVQA
-903 QRDLLTP
+903 QRDVLAK
-910 RINAGEEKITPK
+910 RISSGEEKVVPT
-922 HAERVAEAQRRLAAD
+922 HVERVAEAQRRLAAEAD
-937 TEEELARLTA
+937 EELARLVA

-953 TVRDSELVA
+953 SVRESEVEA
-962 LRAQREQGLA
+962 LRKQREQGLA

>member
-1 MSWNLKSGSGR
+1 
-12 PTTLGFFTPP
+12 
-22 LVFGARSVN
+22 
-31 IVSFFKRE
+31 
-39 TGSMAQQYQPGQR
+39 
-52 WISDSEAELGLG
+52 
-64 TVLAQDGRLLTV
+64 
-76 LYPATGETRQYAL
+76 
-89 RNAPLTRVRFSP
+89 
-101 GDVITHFENWKMTVR
+101 
-116 EVDDVDGLLVYHGLN
+116 
-131 AQNEVVTL
+131 
-139 PETQLS
+139 
-145 NFIQFRLATDRLFA
+145 
-159 GQIDQLSWFSLRYN
+159 
-173 TLEHTSR
+173 
-180 QLQSSLWGLGG
+180 
-191 VRAQPIAHQLHI
+191 
-203 AREVADRIAPRVLL
+203 
-217 ADEVGLGKTIEA
+217 
-229 GLVIHRQLLSGR
+229 
-241 ANRVLILV
+241 
-249 PENLQHQWLVEM
+249 VEM

-266 LQVALFDAERFMESD
+266 LQVALFDEERFIESD
-281 AGNPF
+281 AANPF

-308 LFAAGWDLMVV
+308 LFAAGWDMMVV

-329 DKASREYS
+329 DKASPEYS

-344 VIAGVLL
+344 VIPGVLL

-377 DLKAF
+377 DLHAF

-393 QAVQELLDKGKLS
+393 EAVQELLDKGRLS
-406 PQAQTT
+406 PEAHKT
-412 IHGFLGAEG
+412 IHGFLGNEG
-421 DALLAAVNA
+421 EALLTAVND
-430 GDDEAKSRLIRELL
+430 GDTEASARLVRELL

-464 PERKLHEYPLPC
+464 PERKLHPYPLPC
-476 PVEYLELPVGEHADL
+476 PDEYLELPLGDHAEL

-498 AHSEVSEEERWWRFD
+498 AQPDANEEERWWKFD
-513 PRVDWL
+513 PRVEWL

-528 VKVLVICA
+528 TKVLVICA

-600 HHLVLFDLPSHP
+600 HHLVLFDLPAHP

-622 DRIGQKHTIE
+622 DRIGQKHIIE
-632 LHVPFLETSPQARL
+632 LHVPYLETSPQERL

-667 QHQFGSRLLP
+667 QHQFGPRLLP
-677 LLESGDDD
+677 LLENADDG
-685 EWQKLINEAR
+685 EWQALIDEAR
-695 AERERLESE
+695 GERERLEAE

-713 ELNSGGAGEGE
+713 ELNSGGAGEGD
-724 ALVEAILDQD
+724 ALVEDILEQD
-734 DQFSLPIYMET
+734 DQFALPIYMET

-835 GTVLLELIYVS
+835 GTVLLELLYVS

-867 LLDPNGNDLSSR
+867 LLDANGNDLSAR
-879 VSFNTLNDQ
+879 VSFETLNDQ

-903 QRDLLTP
+903 QRDQLTP
-910 RINAGEEKITPK
+910 RINAGEEKIFPR

-937 TEEELARLTA
+937 TDEELARLTA

-962 LRAQREQGLA
+962 LRKQREQGLA
-972 MLEKA
+972 MLDKA